1 MGVSKRLMSY
11 AFKIK
16 SFTLPL
22 VLLSKREKVLL
33 GVAVFINLFL
43 AFLDLAGVLLIG
55 VMGSLAIKGLSSL
68 EPGERVSSILLFLR
82 IQDQNF
88 EIQVLFIGIVV
99 VSAFITKTILSIF
112 ILRKTLFFMA
122 RRAASMSFELVS
134 KYFNLSVSQINERST
149 QNSIYSLTT
158 GVTATMVGV
167 IGASI
172 SLISDVLLLI
182 VMGLGIFVIDPMTA
196 LLSVSIFGALSTLI
210 YRKLRKKMK
219 ELGTQQNIF
228 QIKSSQR
235 IYEAIVSFRE
245 IFVRNRQSYYS
256 SEIGAMRLKLSEGN
270 AEIVFLTGISKYL
283 LEVSLV
289 ITALLLAAYQFTT
302 TTAYLAF
309 ANIAVFLAAST
320 RTIPAILRLQQG
332 MLNIRSSF
340 AEAQPTFSLVKELQ
354 DVQSTQNLVTP
365 FTRIHSGFSPH
376 VDASGISFKY
386 EESEEVIMNVSLYA
400 RPGEFVA
407 IVGESGAGKSTLV
420 DILLGALRPTDG
432 IVTIAGFK
440 PEDAYTK
447 WPGAVSYVPQNCTV
461 IDGSIRDNLALG
473 YKTSEIPDEY
483 FWDCLKKA
491 HLYEFVNSLPKR
503 LESYVGDRGTKL
515 SGGQKQRLG
524 IARALI
530 TQPRLLILDEA
541 TSSLDGLME
550 YEISESLLSLKG
562 EVTLITIAHR
572 LSTVVRADRIYYLEN
587 GSVLGV
593 GSFDEL
599 KGSNSKFREQAE
611 MMGL

>member
-1 MGVSKRLMSY
+1 MDVSERLMSY
-11 AFKIK
+11 SFKMK
-16 SFTLPL
+16 SLTLPL
-22 VLLSKREKVLL
+22 TLLSKREKVLL

-43 AFLDLAGVLLIG
+43 AFLDLVGVLLIG
-55 VMGSLAIKGLSSL
+55 VIGSLSIKGLSSV
-68 EPGERVSSILLFLR
+68 EPGERVSSILFFLR
-82 IQDQNF
+82 IQDQSF
-88 EIQVLFIGIVV
+88 EIQVLLIGIVV
-99 VSAFITKTILSIF
+99 VLAFITKTILSILL
-112 ILRKTLFFMA
+112 LRKTLFFMA

-182 VMGLGIFVIDPMTA
+182 VLGLGIFLIDPITA
-196 LLSVSIFGALSTLI
+196 LLSVLIFGSLSTLI

-219 ELGTQQNIF
+219 ELGTQQNVF
-228 QIKSSQR
+228 QIKSAQR

-245 IFVRNRQSYYS
+245 IFVRNRQSYYA

-289 ITALLLAAYQFTT
+289 VTALLLAAYQFTT

-309 ANIAVFLAAST
+309 ANIAVFVAAST

-354 DVQSTQNLVTP
+354 DVQSSQSLVTP

-376 VDASGISFKY
+376 VHASGISFKY
-386 EESEEVIMNVSLYA
+386 KESEEVIMNVSLHA

-432 IVTIAGFK
+432 IVTIAGLR
-440 PEDAYTK
+440 PEGAYSK

-483 FWDCLKKA
+483 FWDCLKQA
-491 HLYEFVNSLPKR
+491 HLYEFVNSLSKK

-530 TQPRLLILDEA
+530 TRPRLLILDEA

-550 YEISESLLSLKG
+550 YEISESLLALKG

-593 GSFDEL
+593 GSFAEL
-599 KGSNSKFREQAE
+599 KRSNSKFREQAE
-611 MMGL
+611 KMGL